1 MKHMSSNSIE
11 LANKK
16 LKELNE
22 ALNVIEDIEDKV
34 IWAQDFA
41 SYPDITRALEPIHEG
56 ITSARNDIEH
66 EIDFL
71 EDQIHEYKEKL
82 ADFEFDNAIDV

>member
-1 MKHMSSNSIE
+1 MSSNSIE

-34 IWAQDFA
+34 IWAQDFT

-56 ITSARNDIEH
+56 ITSARSDIEH

-71 EDQIHEYKEKL
+71 EDQIHEYNDKL
-82 ADFEFDNAIDV
+82 ADFEFENAITV